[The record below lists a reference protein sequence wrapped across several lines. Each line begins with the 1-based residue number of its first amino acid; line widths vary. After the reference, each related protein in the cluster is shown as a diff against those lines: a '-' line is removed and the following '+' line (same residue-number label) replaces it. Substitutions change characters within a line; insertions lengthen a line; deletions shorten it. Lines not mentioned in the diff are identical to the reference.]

1 MNKVRVIFIGLLA
14 VVFLAGCATVGAQS
28 NGNGEITCPP
38 LLQIPVEKKVEK
50 APAKPTAVKVVPIYD
65 PVYFDFDKSNI
76 KDSEKGK
83 LDKIAAYAKEDSAAK
98 FVLEGNCDKAGSEAY
113 NKALG
118 QRRADSAKA
127 YLVSKGVDASRIKT
141 MSFGESKANQKVQTA
156 TDRRVDAVN
165 ITVTK

>member
-1 MNKVRVIFIGLLA
+1 MKKLLAIFIICTFALT
-14 VVFLAGCATVGAQS
+14 GCYTMTQ
-28 NGNGEITCPP
+28 TT
-38 LLQIPVEKKVEK
+38 IPVGDCPKAPEPVKAVEK
-50 APAKPTAVKVVPIYD
+50 APAPPAAVKVVPIYD